1 MAQRGSKKKTKGSGA
16 AKAPA
21 PAGLSEAVQRLEARL
36 RAAER
41 ERDGLKSELDAAR
54 TKISTLEERHTQ
66 VANRINWVID
76 SLRTAMEGGQ

>member
-1 MAQRGSKKKTKGSGA
+1 MAQRGSKKAKGSGA
-16 AKAPA
+16 PKAPA

-41 ERDGLKSELDAAR
+41 ERDGLKAELESAR
-54 TKISTLEERHTQ
+54 VKIASLEERHSQ

-76 SLRTAMEGGQ
+76 SLRTAMEGSQ